1 LYTDQFITERR
12 YLKGVSQATIQW
24 YHSSFKAFEGG
35 LDSKQAII
43 ERIGVLR
50 KTNSAISVNTY
61 LRCLNAYFR
70 WRHEEHGADLIKI
83 PRLKEEQTV
92 LATLTA
98 DHVKRLLQFSPKGRN
113 LKRAHTLTLLLL
125 DTGLRFAEA
134 LGLTWDRADLDNL
147 VLKVLGKGGKHRVVP
162 ISLECRKVLYRW
174 KQQQRGTDLL
184 FPTRSGI
191 QSSQRNVG
199 RDVRL
204 LGQRV
209 GITGVRFSPHTFRH
223 TFAVSYLRAGGNV
236 IYLQRILGHS
246 SLEMT
251 NRYTRSLGIDDLS
264 AVHSKLSLLSR
275 RS

>member
-1 LYTDQFITERR
+1 MYTTQFITERS

-24 YHSSFKAFEGG
+24 YNSSFKAFEGA

-43 ERIGVLR
+43 ERIGALR

-61 LRCLNAYFR
+61 LHCLNAYFR
-70 WRHEEHGADLIKI
+70 WRHEEHGTEQIKI
-83 PRLKEEQTV
+83 PRLKEEQKV
-92 LATLTA
+92 LATLSA
-98 DHVKRLLQFSPKGRN
+98 DHIKRLIQFSPKGRN

-134 LGLTWDRADLDNL
+134 LGLTWERVDLDNL

-162 ISLECRKVLYRW
+162 ISLECRRVLYRW
-174 KQQQRGTDLL
+174 KQQQRGGDLV

-191 QSSQRNVG
+191 QSTQQNVG

-209 GITGVRFSPHTFRH
+209 GIRGVRFSPHTFRH

-236 IYLQRILGHS
+236 LYLQRILGHS

-275 RS
+275 RG